1 MSITFTLTPADLRAF
16 TRHARKSMPEFRRLR
31 WFNLGFAALIAFSTS
46 LTTTNSL
53 SLPARILTFLILTAI
68 IWLLMTAISAAVNWL
83 VSSFRPN
90 TAGLQGILCEHT
102 ISIDPDGLSESTAVN
117 QSRSSWHGI
126 HRIDASPHHLFI
138 FIQPNMAHTIPRN
151 AFPSPDA
158 ANQFL
163 LAATTWHQTATAK

>member
-46 LTTTNSL
+46 LTATSSR
-53 SLPARILTFLILTAI
+53 SLPVRILTFLILAAI
-68 IWLLMTAISAAVNWL
+68 IWLLMTTISAAVNWL
-83 VSSFRPN
+83 ASSFRPN

-102 ISIDPDGLSESTAVN
+102 ISIDPEGLSESTSVN
-117 QSRSSWHGI
+117 HSRSSWHGI
-126 HRIDASPHHLFI
+126 HRIDPSPDHLFI

-163 LAATTWHQTATAK
+163 TAATTWHHSATTK